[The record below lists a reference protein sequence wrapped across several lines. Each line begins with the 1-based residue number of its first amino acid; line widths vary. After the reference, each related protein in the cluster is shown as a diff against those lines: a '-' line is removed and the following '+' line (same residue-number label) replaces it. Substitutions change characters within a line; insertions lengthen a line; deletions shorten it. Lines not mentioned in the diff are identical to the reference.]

1 MPQSLDN
8 LKEDIRKNL
17 LKHGK
22 DLDED
27 SLDALAEVW
36 ELKPSLGR
44 KIERGIC
51 QL

>member
-1 MPQSLDN
+1 MSQSLDK
-8 LKEDIRKNL
+8 LKEQIRKTL

-27 SLDALAEVW
+27 TLDALAEVW
-36 ELKPSLGR
+36 EIRPSLGR
-44 KIERGIC
+44 QIERGIC